1 MRELPAKK
9 FCGGSASKMEKLTH
23 LEINSATATLTLT
36 RADKRNALK
45 RETLT
50 QLAEHLEEIRE
61 NKDVRLLVLAAE
73 GTVFCAGMDLG
84 EMQDR
89 ANSSMSKQEW
99 HRDSEIYC
107 EVLRRLYS
115 LRIPTITAVN
125 GPAVAGGMGL
135 VLACDLVVASQ
146 NASFMLPEPMRGI
159 TAAMVTPLLLH
170 RVGGGPATGLL
181 LSGEK
186 WTAERAFTL
195 GLCHDVVPADR
206 LSGRVQQLIHNIL
219 SGSREALA
227 ITKEHVSRMTGG
239 LISQQLT
246 DSMAISA
253 IARET
258 ADAREGLQA
267 FLEKRNPNW
276 LPMS

>member
-1 MRELPAKK
+1 
-9 FCGGSASKMEKLTH
+9 MENLTH
-23 LEINSATATLTLT
+23 LEVSAATATLTLT

-45 RETLT
+45 RETLQ
-50 QLAEHLEEIRE
+50 QLAKHLETIRE
-61 NKDVRLLVLAAE
+61 NNDVRVLVLAAE

-84 EMQDR
+84 EMQER
-89 ANSSMSKQEW
+89 ADSSVSKQEW

-107 EVLRRLYS
+107 EVLQRLYS
-115 LRIPTITAVN
+115 LRIPTIAAVG
-125 GPAVAGGMGL
+125 GPAVAGGVGL

-159 TAAMVTPLLLH
+159 TAAMVTPLLIH
-170 RVGGGPATGLL
+170 RVGGGPATSLL

-186 WTAERAFTL
+186 WTAERAFDL
-195 GLCHDVVPADR
+195 GLCHDVVPAER
-206 LSGRVQQLIHNIL
+206 FVGRVQQLIVNIL

-239 LISQQLT
+239 LINQQLT

-276 LPMS
+276 QPLN